1 MKRTAH
7 FAALSALILAA
18 FAAQAI
24 QEEGLVLY
32 FPFDEGAGDTAK
44 DLSDSEL
51 VGALNGA
58 AWSEDGQNGWCVEF
72 DAAGDHIL
80 IDPTPILDLTDA
92 LTITVWIHPTQ
103 DQGDSSIMGR
113 RNAGNQGG
121 HAMQWSSQFTGS
133 PQIETWWHKGG
144 WNGTRNK
151 QSISPPLNEWHY
163 IAAVYDGTEARQ
175 YINNELDATV
185 PVAAPLDSI
194 EVPYRIGQGQTNL
207 TSMIGRMDEVAIYN
221 RALSLDDLKENMAN
235 SGLSVSPKGK
245 AAEIWARLKRR

>member
-1 MKRTAH
+1 MKQIMIITALVMT
-7 FAALSALILAA
+7 AWTAL
-18 FAAQAI
+18 AI
-24 QEEGLVLY
+24 QEDGLVLY
-32 FPFDEGAGDTAK
+32 FPFDEGAGDMAG
-44 DLSDSEL
+44 DLSGSEL
-51 VGALNGA
+51 VGVLNGVN
-58 AWSEDGQNGWCVEF
+58 WSDEGLKDGCVEF
-72 DAAGDHIL
+72 DEAGDHIL
-80 IDPTPILDLTDA
+80 IDPTPILDLTEE

-103 DQGDSSIMGR
+103 DQDDSSIMGR

-194 EVPYRIGQGQTNL
+194 DIPYRIGQGQTNL
-207 TSMIGRMDEVAIYN
+207 KSMMGRMDEVAIYN
-221 RALSLDDLKENMAN
+221 RALSLDDLQENMTN

-245 AAEIWARLKRR
+245 AAEIWGRLKRR